1 MCRKSLATTDLSN
14 SLSGYFPVLSLY
26 NSILLLIKGINLLQ
40 NNTHKL
46 EVQVARPAS
55 LNSFVYDLET
65 DKKIQA
71 IALKLK
77 KSFISI

>member
-1 MCRKSLATTDLSN
+1 MQKVTDLSN